1 MVPLGDIGGEI
12 EAWDVP
18 AWQKRAI
25 FLANKDIKPDTV
37 VRKRL
42 KVWWTTRKQLVLK
55 LVMCLM
61 TLLMV
66 PMRFMISGEAS
77 VGNYPI
83 QAVQVMG
90 EIVRCAQNQKNPSD
104 HGAIAEDVCMAVH
117 TFAERFEKSTR
128 TEKSIILVGS
138 GFVARSLAKY
148 RLVFASHACLF
159 RRGTRTV

>member
-1 MVPLGDIGGEI
+1 MFQHGRKGPSSLQTRISNCTQTLESMVDNAQTTCA
-12 EAWDVP
+12 EASDV
-18 AWQKRAI
+18 
-25 FLANKDIKPDTV
+25 FNDTIDGADAV
-37 VRKRL
+37 
-42 KVWWTTRKQLVLK
+42 
-55 LVMCLM
+55 
-61 TLLMV
+61 
-66 PMRFMISGEAS
+66 MISGEAS
-77 VGNYPI
+77 VSNYPI